1 MPPAYGCT
9 RRRCCG
15 GGARQRRCLFRSA
28 HDPATGATL
37 SILGKTC
44 EGAWSD
50 IGELANL
57 NGLLTGVDTREDHS
71 ATNS

>member
-9 RRRCCG
+9 TRPP
-15 GGARQRRCLFRSA
+15 APRSA
-28 HDPATGATL
+28 FWA
-37 SILGKTC
+37 TC